1 MVPARVDGTYQEDL
15 AMNKLPRDF
24 GTFIGRYKGVSLYT
38 DGGVIRYLFGWAPQ
52 QAHSIRAAKLRITRW
67 IKET

>member
-1 MVPARVDGTYQEDL
+1 
-15 AMNKLPRDF
+15 MNKLPRDF